1 MTDDPGHPS
10 ARRRVADVVSGA
22 ALVVV
27 GHGLQGVTSERHG
40 AVAAII
46 EEMLS

>member
-10 ARRRVADVVSGA
+10 ARRRVVDV
-22 ALVVV
+22 VVV
-27 GHGLQGVTSERHG
+27 GHGLQGVTSVRHG